1 MSRFWIAGTGFL
13 GAHLVRHLLDA
24 GHQVTVASIEGGQ
37 VHGLPVEP
45 VDVLDAGAVERS
57 ARGADGAFLCT
68 GKVSRRAE
76 DAEAMHRLHVVGTRT
91 ALAALR
97 GAGVPRV
104 VVASTSGTIAV
115 GTDPN
120 RIASETDAPP
130 IEIIA
135 RWPYYRTK
143 YYGEQEALAANDP
156 PDFEV
161 VIVNPTLLL
170 GPGDLRDSSTGDV
183 RRFLE
188 RKLPATPAGGYAFV
202 DARDA
207 AAGMLLAFERGR
219 AGERSLLNAKNLTVA
234 ALLERLERLTGIP
247 APRLRLPR
255 GRALA
260 LGLND
265 VFSRAV
271 EAIGGRPPV
280 SEIDVDLGQHYW
292 YADSSKAEREL
303 GWRPR
308 DPSDTLRDTVNDL
321 VERRVVLVRS
331 ESSRGAAS
339 GQG

>member
-1 MSRFWIAGTGFL
+1 VSWFWVAGAGFL

-24 GHQVTVASIEGGQ
+24 GHRVTVASIEGGE

-45 VDVLDAGAVERS
+45 VNVLDASAVERS

-76 DAEAMHRLHVVGTRT
+76 DTEAMHRLHVVGTRT

-97 GAGVPRV
+97 GAGVRRV

-115 GTDPN
+115 GTDPA
-120 RIASETDAPP
+120 RIGRETDPP
-130 IEIIA
+130 PLEIIA

-188 RKLPATPAGGYAFV
+188 RRIPAIPAGGYAFV

-207 AAGMLLAFERGR
+207 AAGLLLAFERGR
-219 AGERSLLNAKNLTVA
+219 PGERYLLNAKNLTVA
-234 ALLERLERLTGIP
+234 ALFERLERLTGVP

-271 EAIGGRPPV
+271 EAIGGRPPA

-308 DPSDTLRDTVNDL
+308 EPGETLRDTVRDL
-321 VERRVVLVRS
+321 VERRVVLPARATR
-331 ESSRGAAS
+331 EGATRD
-339 GQG
+339 